1 MNPSVLDR
9 FTRGVD
15 AFNTR
20 VGKAAS
26 WLYPLLMIVIVLN
39 VTLRYAFG
47 IGSIELEEVQ
57 WHLYSAAFLL
67 AFAYTYVDDA
77 HVRVD
82 VVYAAL
88 PERKRAWIDLFG
100 CLFLLLPFA
109 GFLLYFSVPYFF
121 ESLALNE
128 RSDMP
133 SGLPARYVI
142 KGILCIGLLLLCLQ
156 GVSVAIQKALFLAG
170 YRRPEG
176 RR

>member
-1 MNPSVLDR
+1 MSPSALDR

-20 VGKAAS
+20 VGKASS
-26 WLYPLLMIVIVLN
+26 WIYPLLMIVIVFN
-39 VTLRYAFG
+39 VILRYAFG

-82 VVYAAL
+82 VVYATL
-88 PERKRAWIDLFG
+88 PPRKQAWIDLFG
-100 CLFLLLPFA
+100 CLFLLLPFT
-109 GFLLYFSVPYFF
+109 GFLLYFSVPYFAD
-121 ESLALNE
+121 SWALGE

-142 KGILCIGLLLLCLQ
+142 KGILCIGLALLFLQ
-156 GVSVAIQKALFLAG
+156 GISVAIQKALYLAG
-170 YRRPEG
+170 YRRPEVA
-176 RR
+176 R

>member
-1 MNPSVLDR
+1 MSPSALDR
-9 FTRGVD
+9 LTRGVD
-15 AFNTR
+15 TFNTW

-26 WLYPLLMIVIVLN
+26 WLYPLLMIVIVFN
-39 VTLRYAFG
+39 VILRYVFG

-82 VVYAAL
+82 VVYATL
-88 PERKRAWIDLFG
+88 SPRKQAWVDLFG

-109 GFLLYFSVPYFF
+109 GFLLYFSVPYFLDSWAF
-121 ESLALNE
+121 GE

-133 SGLPARYVI
+133 SGLPARYII
-142 KGILCIGLLLLCLQ
+142 KGVLCIGMAMLFVQ
-156 GVSVAIQKALFLAG
+156 GISIAIQKALFLAG
-170 YRRPEG
+170 YRRSEVA
-176 RR
+176 R